1 MESSWLM
8 KDQILHPDSA
18 VTAKNIV
25 NWLAAFLGLGTF
37 LGVVNLAVGVLSAA
51 GTTPHPAGSLSAA
64 AVGADSLDTS
74 GAALVSALLAAIA
87 AGEDIAEIVGEI
99 ASGGVL
105 AVMEDAHD
113 VFAAIE
119 SAPALDLSRTLT
131 VGVELRSLRVL
142 PENWVLIVPAEVRVL
157 QVADEGRTI
166 TA

>member
-1 MESSWLM
+1 M

-64 AVGADSLDTS
+64 EVGADSLDTS

-119 SAPALDLSRTLT
+119 SAPALDLSRTLI
-131 VGVELRSLRVL
+131 VWAELRSLRVPVESRL
-142 PENWVLIVPAEVRVL
+142 LTAQPENFTLAVSREDRTV
-157 QVADEGRTI
+157 VA
-166 TA
+166 